1 MSQNDDSSGQDPILG
16 GNVDTC
22 GCPASQ
28 MNMTAL
34 FFAVAFGDLEVAKAL
49 MAAGANKDT
58 KNDVGR

>member
-1 MSQNDDSSGQDPILG
+1 
-16 GNVDTC
+16 
-22 GCPASQ
+22 